1 MQEPQVI
8 TKALSKKDLEN
19 FSQFRVSFF
28 LKISSITLI
37 NTLLFFG
44 IGFALDNLMNT
55 KPLYTIIFIIAAFPI
70 LQLIL
75 YKYVRKHN

>member
-1 MQEPQVI
+1 MEENQVI

-19 FSQFRVSFF
+19 FSNFRISFF
-28 LKISSITLI
+28 LKVSLITLL

-44 IGFALDNLMNT
+44 IGFSLDNLMNT
-55 KPLYTIIFIIAAFPI
+55 RPIYTIIFVVAAFPV

>member
-1 MQEPQVI
+1 MEENRVI

-19 FSQFRVSFF
+19 FSNFRISFF
-28 LKISSITLI
+28 LKITGITLI
-37 NTLLFFG
+37 NTLSFFG
-44 IGFALDNLMNT
+44 IGFTLDNLMNT
-55 KPLYTIIFIIAAFPI
+55 KPIYTIIFVIAAFPI

>member
-1 MQEPQVI
+1 MEENQVI
-8 TKALSKKDLEN
+8 IKALSKKDLEN
-19 FSQFRVSFF
+19 FSDFRISFF
-28 LKISSITLI
+28 LKVSLITLL

-44 IGFALDNLMNT
+44 IGFSLDNLMNT
-55 KPLYTIIFIIAAFPI
+55 KPIYTIIFVVAAFPV